1 MNFFGSFVPSWFVVE
16 SPQFN
21 PPTVVKAAAV
31 VVLALFVRYA
41 HRPWPAT
48 IVLTLLLLYLDYAA
62 HRTPVYLMLHGLIY
76 LAVGGAL
83 FWALDRSTHLV
94 VTIGL
99 VLSGAA
105 VVIYLL

>member
-1 MNFFGSFVPSWFVVE
+1 MSLFGSSVPSWFAVDL
-16 SPQFN
+16 PQFS
-21 PPTVVKAAAV
+21 PPTVVKAGAV
-31 VVLALFVRYA
+31 LVLALFVRYA
-41 HRPWPAT
+41 HKPWPAT
-48 IVLTLLLLYLDYAA
+48 LILTLLLLYFDYAA
-62 HRTPVYLMLHGLIY
+62 KRTPVYLLLHGLIY

-94 VTIGL
+94 ITIGL